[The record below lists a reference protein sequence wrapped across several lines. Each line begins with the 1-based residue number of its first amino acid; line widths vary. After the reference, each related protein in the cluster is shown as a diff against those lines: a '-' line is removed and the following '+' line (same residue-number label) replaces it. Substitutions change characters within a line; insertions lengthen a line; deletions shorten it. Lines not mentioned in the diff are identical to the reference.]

1 MSLKL
6 RLKPDEKIIIGGAV
20 LQNGPKASEFIVEN
34 NVPILRQ
41 KDIMAE
47 RDAVSPA
54 RRVYFVIQLMYI
66 DRENQIDYHT
76 RYWDL
81 VKDILQA
88 APSTKPYIDR
98 ISEQIVCGEFYQAL
112 KLTRKL
118 ITYEEELLSHVKQ
131 SL

>member
-6 RLKPDEKIIIGGAV
+6 RLKPDEKVIIGGAV

-34 NVPILRQ
+34 TVPILRQ
-41 KDIMAE
+41 KDIMSE
-47 RDAVSPA
+47 RDALSPA

-66 DRENQIDYHT
+66 DRENQVDYHT

-81 VKDILQA
+81 VKDILNA
-88 APSTKPYIDR
+88 APSTKPHIDR
-98 ISEQIVCGEFYQAL
+98 ISEQIVAGECYQAL

-118 ITYEEELLSHVKQ
+118 ITYEEELLSHVK

>member
-34 NVPILRQ
+34 TVPILRQ
-41 KDIMAE
+41 KDILAE

-54 RRVYFVIQLMYI
+54 RRVYFVIQLLYI
-66 DRENQIDYHT
+66 DRENQVDYHT

-81 VKDILQA
+81 VKDILAA
-88 APSTKPYIDR
+88 APSTKPYVDR
-98 ISEQIVCGEFYQAL
+98 ISEQIESGDFYQAL
-112 KLTRKL
+112 KFTRKL
-118 ITYEEELLSHVKQ
+118 ITYEEELLSHVKK

>member
-34 NVPILRQ
+34 TVPILRQ

-66 DRENQIDYHT
+66 DRENQVDYHT

-81 VKDILQA
+81 VKDILAA
-88 APSTKPYIDR
+88 APSTKPYVDR
-98 ISEQIVCGEFYQAL
+98 ISEQIVSGDFYQAL
-112 KLTRKL
+112 KFTRKL
-118 ITYEEELLSHVKQ
+118 ITYEEELLSHVKK

>member
-20 LQNGPKASEFIVEN
+20 LRNGPKASEFIVEN
-34 NVPILRQ
+34 TVPILRQ

-66 DRENQIDYHT
+66 DRENQVDYHT

-81 VKDILQA
+81 VKDILAA
-88 APSTKPYIDR
+88 APSTKPYADR
-98 ISEQIVCGEFYQAL
+98 ISEQIVSGDFYQAL
-112 KLTRKL
+112 KFTRKL
-118 ITYEEELLSHVKQ
+118 ITYEEELLSHVKK

>member
-20 LQNGPKASEFIVEN
+20 IHNGSKASEFVVEN
-34 NVPILRQ
+34 TVPILRQ

-47 RDAVSPA
+47 RDAESPA

-66 DRENQIDYHT
+66 DRENQVDYHT

-81 VKDILQA
+81 VKDILAA
-88 APSTKPYIDR
+88 APSTKPYLDK
-98 ISEQIVCGEFYQAL
+98 ISEQIVACDFYHAL

-118 ITYEEELLSHVKQ
+118 IDYEKELLSHVNK
-131 SL
+131 SV

>member
-34 NVPILRQ
+34 AVPILRQ
-41 KDIMAE
+41 KDILAE

-54 RRVYFVIQLMYI
+54 RRVYFVIQLLYI
-66 DRENQIDYHT
+66 DRDNQVDYHT
-76 RYWDL
+76 RYWEL
-81 VKDILQA
+81 VKDILAA
-88 APSTKPYIDR
+88 APSTKPYVDR
-98 ISEQIVCGEFYQAL
+98 ISEQIVSGDFYQAL
-112 KLTRKL
+112 KFTRKL
-118 ITYEEELLSHVKQ
+118 ITYEEELLSHVKK

>member
-20 LQNGPKASEFIVEN
+20 IHNGPKASEFVVEN
-34 NVPILRQ
+34 TVPILRQ

-47 RDAVSPA
+47 READSPS

-66 DRENQIDYHT
+66 DRDNQVDYHT

-81 VKDILQA
+81 VKDILEA
-88 APSTKPYIDR
+88 APSTKSHLDR
-98 ISEQIVCGEFYQAL
+98 ISEQVVAGDFYQAL

-118 ITYEEELLSHVKQ
+118 IDYEEELISHVKQ
-131 SL
+131 SV

>member
-20 LQNGPKASEFIVEN
+20 IQNGSKASEFVVEN
-34 NVPILRQ
+34 TVPILRQ

-47 RDAVSPA
+47 RDAESPA

-66 DRENQIDYHT
+66 DRENQVDYHT

-81 VKDILQA
+81 VKDILDA
-88 APSTKPYIDR
+88 APSTKPYLDR
-98 ISEQIVCGEFYQAL
+98 ISEQIVAGDFYHAL

-118 ITYEEELLSHVKQ
+118 IDYEEELLSHVKK
-131 SL
+131 SV

>member
-34 NVPILRQ
+34 TVPILRQ
-41 KDIMAE
+41 KDILAE

-54 RRVYFVIQLMYI
+54 RRVYFVIQLLYI
-66 DRENQIDYHT
+66 DRENQVDYHT

-81 VKDILQA
+81 VKDILAA
-88 APSTKPYIDR
+88 APSTKPYVDR
-98 ISEQIVCGEFYQAL
+98 ISEQIVSGDFYQAL
-112 KLTRKL
+112 KFTRKL
-118 ITYEEELLSHVKQ
+118 ITYEEELLSHVKK

>member
-20 LQNGPKASEFIVEN
+20 IQNGSKASEFVVEN
-34 NVPILRQ
+34 TVPILRQ

-47 RDAVSPA
+47 RDAESPA

-66 DRENQIDYHT
+66 DREKQVDYHT

-81 VKDILQA
+81 VKDILAA
-88 APSTKPYIDR
+88 APSTKPYLDR
-98 ISEQIVCGEFYQAL
+98 ISEQIVAGDFYQAL

-118 ITYEEELLSHVKQ
+118 IDYEEELISHVKK
-131 SL
+131 SV

>member
-34 NVPILRQ
+34 TVPILRQ

-66 DRENQIDYHT
+66 DRENQVDYHT

-81 VKDILQA
+81 MKDILAA
-88 APSTKPYIDR
+88 APSTKPYVDR
-98 ISEQIVCGEFYQAL
+98 ISEQIVSGDFYQAL
-112 KLTRKL
+112 KFTRKL
-118 ITYEEELLSHVKQ
+118 ITYEEELLSHVKK